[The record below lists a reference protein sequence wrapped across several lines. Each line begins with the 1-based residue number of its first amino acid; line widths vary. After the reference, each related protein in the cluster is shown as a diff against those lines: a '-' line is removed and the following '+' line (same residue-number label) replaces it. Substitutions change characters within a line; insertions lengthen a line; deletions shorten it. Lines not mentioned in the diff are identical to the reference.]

1 MVLDKWLALQ
11 DSDMPIDGE
20 IRTRLISQLA
30 KLVGQVSDGHLNGAR
45 IDIDEDSMTLSLNDD
60 SAIRNEYAS
69 PELLRDEMKVPFASA
84 VFSFGVLMDEFRRGA
99 TYWREQD
106 LDMTSFEA
114 MVEEKGDDWL
124 PVASDDPLADAIK
137 ACVSVNPE
145 ERPQTPMTLV
155 ELLNTVGIAV
165 NIDQEEMM
173 MTPQAK
179 NASTANKPESGNA
192 TADNAEKTRAAFP
205 VGIDLGTSYSTVA
218 YYKDGRLH
226 FLEIRRQ
233 LSTPSAIFFEDV
245 NKEIYGEPALRKGIA
260 YPESLFKHFKR
271 NIGTE
276 EKFSFAC
283 CNKQREASAC
293 TYIFDTNVLI
303 EDPQILVGIDSK
315 HKVIVPKLIYE
326 ELNFCKG
333 KEETRHQAETAIE
346 FLEEAEERIAFED
359 SHTELL
365 PKDFFSYEE
374 HSNNNRN
381 DNRLLSIALFH
392 DDVNTVVVTSDKGIH
407 RKTKWL
413 KDEQEAKFC
422 VMDLK
427 EFQFAKTVKL
437 DDPADIKLSGKEGA
451 VLFLKYLRRELARE
465 LSVDISEIKEAVI
478 TVPQLFNVFQREET
492 KEAAHAAGFSEV
504 EIQPEPVAAA
514 VAYGLEQES
523 EKNLL
528 VYDFGGGTFDVA
540 IIRREGDNFRVLGTG
555 GDPKLGGEDFTQLL
569 VQEFENRLLDDYDID
584 MTDEDGS
591 SLSHEEFRKNRENIW
606 SKCEQLKRD
615 LSESEEGEVAVPVYT
630 RRETREHVSFRLN
643 RDEFEDINA
652 ELVVKSRKAL
662 DNALKDAG
670 LTRDAIDIVILAG
683 GTSSIPCLRTFVERY
698 FGSRTSIMKDRDT
711 ATLIAAGAAAFADRK
726 WNENSTIHQKIM
738 VYDRTVDDFGVAYK
752 RDAGDL
758 HYRFASLISA
768 GEELP
773 CKQKKPRDFSLPKD
787 GATELPIMFFK
798 RKAGSTAE
806 LTTDEDLSYI
816 GKVLIRDLPPL
827 KQAETIVKVTFELTK
842 EYLLE
847 AEVTIMD
854 KDGKP
859 VTQPVRVK
867 KMGA

>member
-1 MVLDKWLALQ
+1 MVLDEWLVLL
-11 DSDMPIDGE
+11 DSDAPIDGE
-20 IRTRLISQLA
+20 VRTQLISQLA
-30 KLVGQVSDGHLNGAR
+30 NLVGQVSDGHLNSAR
-45 IDIDEDSMTLSLNDD
+45 IDIDEDRMTLSLNDD
-60 SAIRNEYAS
+60 RGIKDEYAS
-69 PELLRDEMKVPFASA
+69 PELLRDEMKSPFASA
-84 VFSFGVLMDEFRRGA
+84 VFSFGVLVDEFRRGT

-106 LDMTSFEA
+106 LDMASFEA
-114 MVEEKGDDWL
+114 MVAEKGDDWL
-124 PVASDDPLADAIK
+124 PVAGDDPLADVVK

-145 ERPQTPMTLV
+145 ERPQTPMALA
-155 ELLNTVGIAV
+155 ELLNRVGIVV
-165 NIDQEEMM
+165 NIDQEEM
-173 MTPQAK
+173 TAAPQVENVSMASESASE
-179 NASTANKPESGNA
+179 NAA
-192 TADNAEKTRAAFP
+192 ADNADAVCVAFP
-205 VGIDLGTSYSTVA
+205 VGIDLGTSYSTAA

-271 NIGTE
+271 NIGME

-283 CNKQREASAC
+283 CDKQMEAPAC

-303 EDPQILVGIDSK
+303 EDPQILVGIDLK

-359 SHTELL
+359 SHPELL
-365 PKDFFSYEE
+365 PEDFFSYEE
-374 HSNNNRN
+374 RSNNNRN

-392 DDVNTVVVTSDKGIH
+392 DDGNTVVVTSDRGIH

-413 KDEQEAKFC
+413 KDERGAKFR

-437 DDPADIKLSGKEGA
+437 DNPADIKLSGKEGA

-492 KEAAHAAGFSEV
+492 KEAAQAAGFSEV
-504 EIQPEPVAAA
+504 EIQTEPVAAA

-540 IIRREGDNFRVLGTG
+540 IIRREGESFRVLGTG
-555 GDPKLGGEDFTQLL
+555 GDPKLGGENFTQLL
-569 VQEFENRLLDDYDID
+569 VQEFENRLLDEYDID
-584 MTDEDGS
+584 MMDENS
-591 SLSHEEFRKNRENIW
+591 NSLSHEEFCKNRENIW
-606 SKCEQLKRD
+606 SKCEQLKRG
-615 LSESEEGEVAVPVYT
+615 LSESEVEEIAVPVYT
-630 RRETREHVSFRLN
+630 RPETRERVSFRLS
-643 RDEFEDINA
+643 RDEFEDISA
-652 ELVVKSRKAL
+652 ELVEKSRKAL
-662 DNALKDAG
+662 DNALKDAE
-670 LTRDAIDIVILAG
+670 LTRDAIDVVILAG

-698 FGSRTSIMKDRDT
+698 FGSRTSVMKDKDT

-773 CKQKKPRDFSLPKD
+773 CKQKQPRDFSLPKD

-806 LTTDEDLSYI
+806 LTTDEDLFYI
-816 GKVLIRDLPPL
+816 GKVVIRDLPPL

-854 KDGKP
+854 NDGKP